1 MEAVQRRA
9 RYLSLIDLSMNP
21 SEQKKVGEPKCLRA
35 AQFCHESKMIF
46 LPRNTFCTR
55 LLLSDNRILS
65 MFVLLLSFRNDYSAT
80 LWVQFC
86 LFALPWLA
94 HFDRNWCLKLNCSCK
109 YPGYSPFQNFDIFVH
124 LWKRFCAVKK
134 TEVHPWMEFSHQ
146 TNEHVRT
153 DVLPRLWGLLP
164 CPPKICSPSI
174 C

>member
-1 MEAVQRRA
+1 
-9 RYLSLIDLSMNP
+9 
-21 SEQKKVGEPKCLRA
+21 
-35 AQFCHESKMIF
+35 MIF

-55 LLLSDNRILS
+55 LLLSDNRILM

-134 TEVHPWMEFSHQ
+134 LKYTLEWNSPIRLMNTSEQTYCHDSEVFYLVPQKFVLLVSVKVDL
-146 TNEHVRT
+146 NSAAYLY
-153 DVLPRLWGLLP
+153 LPRLKS
-164 CPPKICSPSI
+164 C
-174 C
+174 